1 MSLAKVSYD
10 GQVTIPFDIRRLLE
24 LRSGDK
30 ISFTQNEVGEV
41 VIANASAHAL
51 EKAQKA
57 FEGFAEE
64 LGVKDEDDV
73 QALIDEVR
81 YGRKRE

>member
-10 GQVTIPFDIRRLLE
+10 GQIKIPFDIRQLLG
-24 LRSGDK
+24 LRAGDK
-30 ISFTQNEVGEV
+30 ISFTQNEGGEV
-41 VIANASAHAL
+41 VIVNASARAL
-51 EKAQKA
+51 AKVQDAL
-57 FEGFAEE
+57 EGFAEE